1 MLIYLGGIMKNKLNI
16 DFEFQGKDEKYEKDI
31 VLAARKYI
39 LDLIFNKYSYLMKA
53 S

>member
-1 MLIYLGGIMKNKLNI
+1 MINKLNI

-31 VLAARKYI
+31 VLVARKYI
-39 LDLIFNKYSYLMKA
+39 LDLIFSKDSYLIKA

>member
-1 MLIYLGGIMKNKLNI
+1 MKNKLNI
-16 DFEFQGKDEKYEKDI
+16 DFEFQDKNGKDEKDI

-39 LDLIFNKYSYLMKA
+39 LDLIFNKYSYLIEA

>member
-1 MLIYLGGIMKNKLNI
+1 MKNKLNI
-16 DFEFQGKDEKYEKDI
+16 DFEFQEKYDKDEKDI

-39 LDLIFNKYSYLMKA
+39 LDLIFSKYSYLIEA